1 MIGKIREAVPDES
14 RQAAITNYI
23 EAGGD
28 TNLLSQRAAA
38 SADPTLAAGYEPR
51 PT

>member
-1 MIGKIREAVPDES
+1 MNPAKPRV
-14 RQAAITNYI
+14 TNYI

-38 SADPTLAAGYEPR
+38 SADPNIGGWV
-51 PT
+51 